1 MTGNDVL
8 LFSIQVTDKH
18 PLKSLELIQDLDF
31 DAQDLDFDAIV
42 PWVAIEGEGAV
53 FFVENEEDKRNRLQK
68 IIDRIRRGEHT

>member
-18 PLKSLELIQDLDF
+18 PLKSLELIQDLDI
-31 DAQDLDFDAIV
+31 DAIV

>member
-1 MTGNDVL
+1 MMGNGVL

-18 PLKSLELIQDLDF
+18 PLKSLELI
-31 DAQDLDFDAIV
+31 QDLDFDAIV

-68 IIDRIRRGEHT
+68 IIDRVRRGEHT